1 MSPNVSFSRKQK
13 FRTVQSHSSVSESKR
28 EVGVIQLGWYRTE
41 SSGFTFMFF
50 FSLIIECF
58 ASVSGC
64 KSLLEKFFQLFLE
77 RRNQTILPQELG
89 RYSPKFSISNLF
101 YTMHNFFYILLEKSD
116 LIKLNLENNFGPFG
130 GLFIY
135 LFIYWEDYNKQTN
148 KRFRF
153 SQEVFAWKDV
163 LKSLFEISLVQ
174 SFCLTGKP

>member
-1 MSPNVSFSRKQK
+1 MLAFPGSKNSELYRV
-13 FRTVQSHSSVSESKR
+13 TVQCQNQKGKWVWFSW
-28 EVGVIQLGWYRTE
+28 VGTE
-41 SSGFTFMFF
+41 LKVQVLLLCFF

-64 KSLLEKFFQLFLE
+64 KSLLEKFFHLFLE

-163 LKSLFEISLVQ
+163 LKALFEISLVQ